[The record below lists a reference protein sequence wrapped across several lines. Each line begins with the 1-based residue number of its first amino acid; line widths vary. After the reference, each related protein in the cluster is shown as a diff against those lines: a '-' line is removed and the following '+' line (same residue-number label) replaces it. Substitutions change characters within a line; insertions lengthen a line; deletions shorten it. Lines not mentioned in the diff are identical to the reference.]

1 MFSKLVYFLKEQE
14 VPRLSRYLQ
23 VCFSRNMSTKETL
36 VQLEKAV
43 QCVSDSKKYSE
54 KELDIGILVLRIG
67 GTRLVKSLN
76 AAGLI
81 PSRSTIS
88 RALATKE
95 PLTYKFD
102 MNISIEDLL
111 NNNLSDLDNVKDFIS
126 IKMDEIIITDRV
138 RWCSRT
144 NQILGLCYK
153 HKEAIN
159 NHKFTNWL
167 TLSDIKDKLE
177 NNLIHKSKECLVIAE
192 SKT

>member
-1 MFSKLVYFLKEQE
+1 VSQIQKNIQ
-14 VPRLSRYLQ
+14 
-23 VCFSRNMSTKETL
+23 TKK
-36 VQLEKAV
+36 V
-43 QCVSDSKKYSE
+43 
-54 KELDIGILVLRIG
+54 G

-102 MNISIEDLL
+102 MDISIEDLL

-138 RWCSRT
+138 LWCSRT

-159 NHKFTNWL
+159 NHKFTNW
-167 TLSDIKDKLE
+167 
-177 NNLIHKSKECLVIAE
+177 
-192 SKT
+192 